1 VRTYSLLSFS
11 DDSETHGGR
20 KGVRVVRLDLPIQ
33 PAPHEQDAPVATST
47 TNIPTATGQIFMQI
61 HTLEA
66 ATKAFDF
73 DKVRVKITGLAT

>member
-1 VRTYSLLSFS
+1 M
-11 DDSETHGGR
+11 
-20 KGVRVVRLDLPIQ
+20 
-33 PAPHEQDAPVATST
+33 ATST
-47 TNIPTATGQIFMQI
+47 MNIPTAAGQIFTQI

>member
-1 VRTYSLLSFS
+1 M
-11 DDSETHGGR
+11 
-20 KGVRVVRLDLPIQ
+20 
-33 PAPHEQDAPVATST
+33 ATST